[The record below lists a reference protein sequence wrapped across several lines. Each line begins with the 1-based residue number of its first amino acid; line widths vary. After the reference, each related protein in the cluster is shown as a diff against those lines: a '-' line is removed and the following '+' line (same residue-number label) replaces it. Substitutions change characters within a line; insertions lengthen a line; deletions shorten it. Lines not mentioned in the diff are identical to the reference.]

1 MPRLTAGRPGPPGTP
16 RTPGATPGTFGPG
29 RPVAALG
36 RVRIGAALR
45 RHAPYLVCG
54 TGFWLVLAIV
64 VFHTPIGGDFGQN
77 AAAVAR
83 ISENW
88 RHPANP
94 VIREPGLGSP
104 YFSPYLV
111 ALGFAA
117 KATGTAAWVALR
129 WSGLLNL
136 AVLVAG
142 VGVYAHTLSRRP
154 LAPVYALA
162 AFTLLWGWQPEFWS
176 GFCGLASL
184 SQVAP
189 YPSTF
194 AVGLT
199 FLLWAWTDRVVRRG
213 GGWWA
218 HAGLGALGGTLLLIH
233 PITALAA
240 ASGVAATVVARQRRW
255 TRWTAACWGLTL
267 AVALSVAAAWPYFD
281 VFALAGDTTVDA
293 VHRRLYEQLLPWY
306 GLALT
311 GLPAL
316 ALRARRGGRDPLVL
330 MFGADCAI
338 AGYGWLSGHYT
349 YGRVFALLL
358 VPLQF
363 ALAVELAEIPPWTR
377 LRAALVPLTAAA
389 LGFAFVTQVGS
400 VLPRAVLPALTRP
413 PTWHD
418 YRWVADRVPAGD
430 VLLTDGYE
438 SSHILPA
445 FGVYTVWPAWPDPS
459 TTVTDRNRRSVAV
472 SSYFDPHT
480 SAAARRAVV
489 HRYDVRWLLLSR
501 GEHVSYE
508 GTIAARS
515 PSSGETLVRLR
526 PAASA

>member
-1 MPRLTAGRPGPPGTP
+1 MSRLTARTARTP
-16 RTPGATPGTFGPG
+16 RTTRTPSTPGATPG
-29 RPVAALG
+29 ALG
-36 RVRIGAALR
+36 PQPLAAGRLQVAAALR
-45 RHAPYLVCG
+45 RNAPYVVYGAL
-54 TGFWLVLAIV
+54 FWLVLAIV

-77 AAAVAR
+77 AAAVER
-83 ISENW
+83 ISKNW

-94 VIREPGLGSP
+94 VIKEPGHGSP

-117 KATGTAAWVALR
+117 RATGAAAWEALR

-142 VGVYAHTLSRRP
+142 VGIYARTLSRRP

-162 AFTLLWGWQPEFWS
+162 AFTLLWGWQPSFWS
-176 GFCGLASL
+176 GFCGLSSL

-213 GGWWA
+213 GNWWA

-240 ASGVAATVVARQRRW
+240 ATGVAATVVGRQRIW
-255 TRWTAACWGLTL
+255 TRRTAATWAVTL
-267 AVALSVAAAWPYFD
+267 AVALTVAAAWPYFD
-281 VFALAGDTTVDA
+281 VFSLAGDTTVDA

-306 GLALT
+306 GLALV

-316 ALRARRGGRDPLVL
+316 AWRARRNWRDPLVL
-330 MFGADCAI
+330 MFCADCAI
-338 AGYGWLSGHYT
+338 AGYGWISGHYT
-349 YGRVFALLL
+349 YGRVFGLLL

-377 LRAALVPLTAAA
+377 LRALLAPLAVGALCVA
-389 LGFAFVTQVGS
+389 FATQAGS
-400 VLPRAVLPALTRP
+400 VLPRGVLPALTRP
-413 PTWHD
+413 APWND
-418 YRWVADRVPAGD
+418 YRWVADRVPAGS
-430 VLLTDGYE
+430 VVLTDGYQ

-445 FGVYTVWPAWPDPS
+445 FGLYTVWPAWPDPS
-459 TTVTDRNRRSVAV
+459 TTVADRNRRSVAV
-472 SSYFDPHT
+472 SSYFDPST
-480 SAAARRAVV
+480 QAAARRAVV
-489 HRYDVRWLLLSR
+489 RRYDVGWLLLSR
-501 GEHVSYE
+501 GEHVPYQ
-508 GTIAARS
+508 GAVAARNTTT
-515 PSSGETLVRLR
+515 GETLVRLHAR
-526 PAASA
+526 